1 MRSLEEECSQDPTV
15 TWDQIG
21 GPNCGFFALK
31 ISLGQRGQTPWPL
44 RPEEDSCRRPRET
57 EGRAPGKEDLP
68 YYLNCPA
75 PGTSGWRRHRVRVPY
90 HQKHSKHRLDRS
102 MRMCPQ

>member
-1 MRSLEEECSQDPTV
+1 M

-21 GPNCGFFALK
+21 GPNCGFFVLK

-68 YYLNCPA
+68 YYLSCPA
-75 PGTSGWRRHRVRVPY
+75 LGPLVGGDVGSEFLIIRSIASTGWTVV
-90 HQKHSKHRLDRS
+90 
-102 MRMCPQ
+102 